1 MAAVLKNRAALII
14 LDGYGIAPA
23 TAGNA
28 IAQAKKPNL
37 DALFAEYPHAQLQ
50 ASGMDVGLPEG
61 QMGNSE
67 VGHTNI
73 GAGRVVFQILP
84 KISKEIAEGK
94 FFRNPVYLKA
104 IRDAKKG
111 RNALHVLGLLSD
123 GGVHSHL
130 THIFAMLDLAKQ
142 EGVERVFVH
151 CFLDGRDV
159 PPTSGAGFVRQ
170 LQEKCEAVGNARI
183 ATVQGRFYGMDRDKR
198 WERVEEGYNA
208 IVCGSGIRNPD
219 AVAAVEASYAEG
231 VTDEFVKPIV
241 VCPDGMIEQGDS
253 VIFMNFRPDRARE
266 MTWALNLPD
275 FDGFRREKTVFPLS
289 YVCTAQYDE
298 TLTLPIAYPP
308 EDIVNTLGDLISA
321 YGLKQFRVAETEKY
335 AHVTFFFN
343 GGVEKQT
350 EGEDRC
356 LVPSPKE
363 FATYDLVPQMSA
375 EKVAD
380 KVVEALASEKY
391 DLIVCN
397 FANCDMVGHTGVM
410 EAAVKAVETVDTCI
424 GRIVAEAR
432 KHPDVVLLVTADH
445 GNADCMFDETGKVN
459 TAHTTNP
466 VPFLVTRKNAAL
478 ENGRLADIAPTILGI
493 MGLEQPAEMTGKNLL
508 SE

>member
-1 MAAVLKNRAALII
+1 MSKKAVLII
-14 LDGYGIAPA
+14 LDGYGLAAP

-37 DALFAEYPHAQLQ
+37 DRLFSEYPTSTLS
-50 ASGMDVGLPEG
+50 ASGLDVGLPEG

-84 KISKEIAEGK
+84 KISQEIQSGK
-94 FFRNPVYLKA
+94 FFENPVYAKA
-104 IRDAKKG
+104 MDDAKAGGK
-111 RNALHVLGLLSD
+111 ALHIMGLLST

-130 THIFAMLDLAKQ
+130 SHIFGILDMAKLRGL
-142 EGVERVFVH
+142 EKVYVH

-159 PPTSGAGFVRQ
+159 APKSGAGFVAQ
-170 LQEKCEAVGNARI
+170 LRDKCAQLGNASI
-183 ATVQGRFYGMDRDKR
+183 ATIQGRFWGMDRDKR

-208 IVCGSGIRNPD
+208 IVCGEGVLNPD
-219 AVAAVEASYAEG
+219 PVAAVEASYAQD
-231 VTDEFVKPIV
+231 VTDEFVKPV
-241 VCPDGMIEQGDS
+241 VVDPQGVINQGDS

-275 FDGFRREKTVFPLS
+275 FDGFKRKKTVYPLS

-298 TLTLPIAYPP
+298 TLPLPIAYPP
-308 EDIVNTLGDLISA
+308 EVIENTLGDYISA
-321 YGLKQFRVAETEKY
+321 KGLKQFRVAETEKY

-363 FATYDLVPQMSA
+363 YPTYDLIPQMSA

-380 KVVEALASEKY
+380 KCCEAISSGNY
-391 DLIVCN
+391 DLVVCN

-410 EAAVKAVETVDTCI
+410 AAAVTAVETVDACM
-424 GRIVAEAR
+424 GRIMAAVDAR
-432 KHPDVVLLVTADH
+432 DDTVLLVTADH

-466 VPFLVTRKNAAL
+466 VPFAVCDKAVQLKS
-478 ENGRLADIAPTILGI
+478 GRLADIAPTILAV
-493 MGLEQPAEMTGKNLL
+493 MGLEQPAEMTGESLIVQ
-508 SE
+508 